1 MFRNPNLVPS
11 SRGKLGK
18 PLFSS
23 DFTFRLK
30 NEKKTSFVLC
40 MTNSGNMRGLFFFWL
55 RTQKSDGLL

>member
-18 PLFSS
+18 PLLSS

-30 NEKKTSFVLC
+30 NEKKPVLYYVWRTVGIC
-40 MTNSGNMRGLFFFWL
+40 VDFFFF
-55 RTQKSDGLL
+55 G